1 MRKFL
6 SVSTPAF
13 SLWTFVLL
21 QHLVIGT
28 FLLTRNPNRGG
39 IGLSMDIYLAV
50 VGVSTLVLAIFLA
63 IQLVLYNKAVKVESL
78 LIPFIF
84 SLPMLAL
91 YIAMFLNDDLK
102 TALGLTFLIIFIAPY
117 ILWISNQDSILTEK
131 HLNSIVLVLAV
142 SSFAIS
148 ILQILEFLPVAQINV
163 RESIASDGNRPT
175 GLFFNAF
182 ALSTA
187 AVMTYLV
194 GLNNLLA
201 KNRIWQSIVI
211 VVTSLVTLAL
221 AATRTS
227 IFLAVIL
234 TLVFL
239 IQHKTFNYLRAS
251 LATGFAILVGVGAPF
266 LSIPIGMSRGNE
278 DWATLNGR
286 TTLWSCVIEKSD
298 QFIPFGVGVD
308 AAFPQGFCVSEGWFS
323 RLRHPEN
330 MFLLSFVE
338 AGYLGLFSYLIL
350 FVATIWLSIR
360 ALKNNYAL
368 SLGFTTTFLMSS
380 SIYVSMFHYVPFL
393 SNRTADR
400 GVFNFYLFVF
410 LWLIV
415 LAIGEYRV
423 KNAVAKKD
431 TKSKLK

>member
-1 MRKFL
+1 
-6 SVSTPAF
+6 
-13 SLWTFVLL
+13 
-21 QHLVIGT
+21 
-28 FLLTRNPNRGG
+28 
-39 IGLSMDIYLAV
+39 MDIYLAV
-50 VGVSTLVLAIFLA
+50 VGAATLVLAIFLA

-91 YIAMFLNDDLK
+91 YVAMFINDDLK

-117 ILWISNQDSILTEK
+117 ILWISNQDSILTER
-131 HLNSIVLVLAV
+131 HFNSIIFVLAI
-142 SSFAIS
+142 SSFVIS
-148 ILQILEFLPVAQINV
+148 LLQILEILPVAQLNV

-201 KNRIWQSIVI
+201 KNRVWQSLVI
-211 VVTSLVTLAL
+211 ITTSLVTLLL

-227 IFLAVIL
+227 IFLAAIL
-234 TLVFL
+234 TIVYLLQSKVA
-239 IQHKTFNYLRAS
+239 NYARAT
-251 LATGFAILVGVGAPF
+251 LASAFAILVGVGAPF
-266 LSIPIGMSRGNE
+266 LSIPVGITRGNE

-286 TTLWSCVIEKSD
+286 TTLWSCVIEKSE

-338 AGYLGLFSYLIL
+338 AGFLGLVSYILL
-350 FVATIWLSIR
+350 FVVTIWLSIR
-360 ALKNNYAL
+360 ALKNGYAL
-368 SLGFTTTFLMSS
+368 SLGFTATFLMSS

-393 SNRTADR
+393 TNRTADR

-423 KNAVAKKD
+423 KNAIAKK
-431 TKSKLK
+431 KLD